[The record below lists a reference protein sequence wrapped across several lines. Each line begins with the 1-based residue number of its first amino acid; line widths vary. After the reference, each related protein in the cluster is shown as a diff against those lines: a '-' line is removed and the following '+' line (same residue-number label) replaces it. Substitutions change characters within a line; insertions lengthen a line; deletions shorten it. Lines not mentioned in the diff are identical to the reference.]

1 MSTIQNLRLI
11 GVGFSRSAASAQ
23 RPVDTSEIDY
33 FESRIGKVETANDL
47 LNDPRLLRFT
57 LKAFGL
63 EHYAQSRDFL
73 RRALSEGVDDPASTA
88 NRFGDA
94 RLKEMVAVL
103 GLDQEGA
110 PALDRWNTVSAIV
123 DRWVGDDAGLRAQ
136 LGARELEH
144 FRARIGTVRTSTDLL
159 ADDRLYVF
167 VMKAF
172 GLEHAIDERDLAR
185 RVLDEGVQSEL
196 ATANMLSDPRW
207 KEMATFLGLKESGGA
222 NLRKS
227 EYVDAIA
234 GRYLARHPELAHRDN
249 PLLGPLYERRLEMFR
264 NQAANARDIAYFMAN
279 AARIRTPDDLFAD
292 DRLYRF
298 VLNAF
303 GLGDQAGARAL
314 MRKVISEGVSDPRS
328 TANRMT
334 DPRFKEMVAALG
346 FETVPANL
354 GDTDVIVA
362 VTNRYV
368 AAHPGTTPFGTD
380 FHSRELAY
388 YRTAIKSVRT
398 VDDLLND
405 QRLVRFVTEAFG
417 LTGALADRDLLRRVL
432 TEGASPASDPR
443 LRELADTF
451 RFEIARSSF
460 QRPEAVEHFVRRFTM
475 LGFEAQQGETDT
487 GVRLALDFLRKMPEI
502 AHRSGTQKSRIMAI
516 LGDRA
521 LSQVVFTALGLPQE
535 MARMDLDRL
544 VAQLERR
551 FDLDSLRDP
560 AKLMRFVER
569 FATMYD
575 MRNPDPGHAGLLPL
589 IAPLTFDQ
597 DGRLS
602 RPPIIAIDPSV
613 TMALLRF
620 PRF

>member
-11 GVGFSRSAASAQ
+11 GVGFARSAASA
-23 RPVDTSEIDY
+23 PHPAGTSEIDY
-33 FESRIGKVETANDL
+33 FESRIGKVDGADDL
-47 LNDPRLLRFT
+47 LNDARLLRFT

-73 RRALSEGVDDPASTA
+73 RRALSEGVGDPAATA

-94 RLKEMVAVL
+94 RLKDMVASL
-103 GLDQEGA
+103 GLDQAGA
-110 PALDRWNTVSAIV
+110 PALKRWDAVSAIV
-123 DRWVGDDAGLRAQ
+123 DRWAGDDAGLRAR

-144 FRARIGTVRTSTDLL
+144 FRAGIGKVGTSADLL
-159 ADDRLYVF
+159 ANDRLYVF

-172 GLEHAIDERDLAR
+172 GLEHAIGERDLAR
-185 RVLDEGVQSEL
+185 RVLDEGVQSDL
-196 ATANMLSDPRW
+196 AAANMLSDPRW
-207 KEMATFLGLKESGGA
+207 KEMATFLALKESGGA
-222 NLRKS
+222 NLRKP

-264 NQAANARDIAYFMAN
+264 GQAANARDIAYFKAN
-279 AARIRTPDDLFAD
+279 AAKIRTPDDLFAD

-298 VLNAF
+298 VLDAF
-303 GLGDQAGARAL
+303 GLSDQANARAL

-380 FHSRELAY
+380 FRSRELAY
-388 YRTAIKSVRT
+388 YRTAVKSVRT
-398 VDDLLND
+398 VDDLMND
-405 QRLVRFVTEAFG
+405 QRLLAFVTEAFG
-417 LTGALADRDLLRRVL
+417 LTGALADRALLRKVL
-432 TEGASPASDPR
+432 TEGAPAASDPR
-443 LRELADTF
+443 LHELAGAF
-451 RFEIARSSF
+451 RFEITRSSL
-460 QRPEAVEHFVRRFTM
+460 QRPEAADHFIHRFTA
-475 LGFEAQQGETDT
+475 LGFEEQQGETDT

-502 AHRSGTQKSRIMAI
+502 AHRGGTRKSRLLAI
-516 LGDRA
+516 LGDKA
-521 LSQVVFTALGLPQE
+521 LSEVVFAALGLPQE

-544 VAQLERR
+544 VVQLEKRL
-551 FDLDSLRDP
+551 DLDSLRDP

-575 MRNPDPGHAGLLPL
+575 MRNPDPRHAGLLPL
-589 IAPLTFDQ
+589 IAPLALDR
-597 DGRLS
+597 GA
-602 RPPIIAIDPSV
+602 RPPIIAMDPSV